1 LKFGQAEAVAQA
13 TLVVTVVHF
22 QLAALEAIMGL
33 RLLQHL
39 QDVST
44 VYVLVVLGRVVK
56 HILVVQVWVVRVM

>member
-1 LKFGQAEAVAQA
+1 LKFGQVAVAAQV
-13 TLVVTVVHF
+13 TLAVTVVHF
-22 QLAALEAIMGL
+22 QLAALEAITGL

-44 VYVLVVLGRVVK
+44 VYVLVALGHVVK